1 MCIQQRVTV
10 TVTPDT
16 NSELRDK
23 SKTTLSEQ
31 NPTYIGSTLPK
42 DLQFLLSPQNTT
54 LDFLGLKED
63 TSEDMQNSDRRKRV
77 TSVDRRFME
86 FIMDAVQRGCITD
99 DFLDN
104 ELEIEPLDSTKSLE
118 KSEKKEP
125 IFQQGDSAND
135 EESIEPEK
143 GTKNVVSLEESE
155 GNLKI
160 EGDRT
165 NEDHCDDDEDKENSS
180 LLKRKANEDQNNS
193 ETTPKSAKRTQF
205 VENGF
210 AESFFKSDLFGNS
223 LSNQDRNPNDTAVEQ
238 RCKKKTVTPVSLN
251 NSAVQSKGQV
261 TPSSSTADP
270 STDSS
275 PAVTKNAEDTGNSTT
290 SEEDQFMAYLNSI
303 EQSALM
309 YKLQVEEAKIE
320 TLLTLKSKLEDA
332 FEGTPLQQVPLKFR
346 EKLHDIL
353 HEVAEDQMSKYRDLT
368 AESEAELDR
377 SEQEY
382 VTRLQVEVDQV
393 TNENREIKQQLENL
407 VANQNEYSEL
417 REKIKELEE
426 ALFTMK
432 SSYQYKSGE
441 SEFLAEKITSLD
453 KDILSMRME
462 YEQQLQE
469 LRNENM
475 DLQEICIEL
484 ENENRTLVNNSESM
498 RSGESSPVITSPR
511 LSSPHG
517 SNGYQIIRSEEYLN
531 LKGEVENLRIRLEES
546 ENQVNSFAIA
556 SEADQAVIRN
566 LEGKIQDMEGALAQA
581 QESHSNTLSEIHESQ
596 MQLASTRALLSGYKE
611 EVEAMRRENKLLK
624 SSLAMSEDEVKSQ
637 NERLKKRGEPW
648 KQNKKEIWREIR
660 ELENILKDVHK
671 EKKNIEKKYVHFKTE
686 NDELNESL
694 RELSKS
700 LSPKCS
706 PTISPQRS
714 SACTPESQSENLSS
728 KFTENIGLSKGCRQ
742 AIVAS
747 PWEKS
752 FVGVTADKLSS
763 DEDKDNKSKTRR

>member
-763 DEDKDNKSKTRR
+763 DEDKDNKSITRR